1 MEQDSIRETKEVS
14 ECQKS
19 LLSELMV
26 SLYNT
31 VIPGPCGTPHCWSA
45 WITFTTIQESFLE
58 EENVRSYLYQPRV
71 SPSGEKEGSVP
82 WSSQTDKT
90 SRTSPP
96 HLSRP
101 LSRLLPDPWQL
112 PFIRLQPRCLKI
124 K

>member
-14 ECQKS
+14 ECPES

-31 VIPGPCGTPHCWSA
+31 VNPGPLWY
-45 WITFTTIQESFLE
+45 TTLLVCMDHISLSPGKLPGRGGCSFL
-58 EENVRSYLYQPRV
+58 SV
-71 SPSGEKEGSVP
+71 SIKSETPLERRGLGALVKSDRRD
-82 WSSQTDKT
+82 WQDFL
-90 SRTSPP
+90 P